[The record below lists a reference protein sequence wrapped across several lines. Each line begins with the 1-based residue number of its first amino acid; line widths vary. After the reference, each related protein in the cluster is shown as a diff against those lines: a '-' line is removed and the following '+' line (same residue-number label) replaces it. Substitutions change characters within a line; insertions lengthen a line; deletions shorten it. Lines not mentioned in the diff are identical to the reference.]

1 MNGILFAS
9 VYSDFI
15 HRAARRSADFASS
28 LLENTLFCTLGSQR
42 SKKKTTQKTRKNKK
56 PFLSKR
62 FVKGGINFTFDV
74 HF

>member
-1 MNGILFAS
+1 MESCLLPFIL
-9 VYSDFI
+9 
-15 HRAARRSADFASS
+15 
-28 LLENTLFCTLGSQR
+28 TLFIGRRGALLTLHPHFWKTLYFALWALRGV
-42 SKKKTTQKTRKNKK
+42 KKKTTQKTRKNKK